1 MDFWVVYLED
11 VEIGKLRVSSRSPF
25 SSLYEA
31 QRYADGIAEGR
42 NAKVLVEAT
51 QGVGLGLITEHAR
64 ANPNSDL
71 IEAASQEDET
81 DGKGKGFRLW
91 ARNASGVSSAIKMRG
106 LTMWLERSPKAE

>member
-11 VEIGKLRVSSRSPF
+11 VETGKLRVSSRSPF

-51 QGVGLGLITEHAR
+51 HGVGLGLITEHAR
-64 ANPNSDL
+64 ANGLRIQEKKKRKKRTDAYRKKL
-71 IEAASQEDET
+71 EA
-81 DGKGKGFRLW
+81 KG
-91 ARNASGVSSAIKMRG
+91 IK
-106 LTMWLERSPKAE
+106 LPKRKKELDVAVK

>member
-51 QGVGLGLITEHAR
+51 HGVGLGLITEHAR
-64 ANPNSDL
+64 ANGQRIQEKKEQKKRTDAYRKKL
-71 IEAASQEDET
+71 EA
-81 DGKGKGFRLW
+81 KG
-91 ARNASGVSSAIKMRG
+91 IK
-106 LTMWLERSPKAE
+106 LPKRKKELDVAVK

>member
-31 QRYADGIAEGR
+31 QRYAEGIAEGR

-51 QGVGLGLITEHAR
+51 QGVGLGLITEHAH
-64 ANPNSDL
+64 ANGL
-71 IEAASQEDET
+71 RIQEEQAQKKRVAALRE
-81 DGKGKGFRLW
+81 
-91 ARNASGVSSAIKMRG
+91 KMVQRRKE
-106 LTMWLERSPKAE
+106 LDVVVK